1 MTVSPTIGLTKPT
14 EHFRIEETSLV
25 KRFLLAAMCS
35 LVVLSAAS
43 VNAQQSY
50 PTKPVRVVV
59 GFAAAGPTDSLA
71 RHAARKLNEALGQQF
86 IIDNRPGASGMIGAQ
101 LVAGAKPDG
110 YTLLMV
116 PSTHTI
122 NPSLYKKMAF
132 DTERD
137 FTPIGVVAE
146 GAFVLVVPAALP
158 VKSVQELID
167 YAKKQPRPLN
177 YASAGVGG
185 LPHLAGEM
193 FKTVTGIKATHIPY
207 KGAAPA
213 TTDLLAGQV
222 SYMINNMLSAVSFI
236 RDGRLRALAVTTTQ
250 RSPALP
256 DVPTMREAG
265 IKDLDVSGW
274 YGLVGPAGMGK
285 PVVSKLNAEINRFV
299 RQPEFIKAL
308 QNEGVDAAGS
318 TPEELGKRIREDIAK
333 WAVVVKASGATA
345 E

>member
-1 MTVSPTIGLTKPT
+1 MVAIMSKHVPAAAVCCIA
-14 EHFRIEETSLV
+14 
-25 KRFLLAAMCS
+25 FLITGGAA
-35 LVVLSAAS
+35 
-43 VNAQQSY
+43 AQQNY

-59 GFAAAGPTDSLA
+59 GFAAGGPTDSLA
-71 RHAARKLNEALGQQF
+71 RHAARKLGEALGQTF
-86 IIDNRPGASGMIGAQ
+86 VVDNRPGASGMIGAQ
-101 LVAGAKPDG
+101 QVAGAKPDG
-110 YTLLMV
+110 YTLLAV

-137 FTPIGVVAE
+137 FTPISIIAE
-146 GAFVLVVPAALP
+146 GAFVLVVPASLP
-158 VKSVQELID
+158 VKSVQELVD
-167 YAKKQPRPLN
+167 YARKQPKPLN

-193 FKTVTGIKATHIPY
+193 FKTVTAIKATHIPY

-213 TTDLLAGQV
+213 TTDLLGGQM
-222 SYMINNMLSAVSFI
+222 SYMINNMLSAVPFV

-250 RSPALP
+250 RSAVLP

-265 IKDLDVSGW
+265 IKGLDISGW
-274 YGLVGPAGMGK
+274 YGLLGPAGMEK
-285 PVVSKLNAEINRFV
+285 PVVTRLNAEINRAV
-299 RQPEFIKAL
+299 RQTEFIKAL
-308 QNEGVDAAGS
+308 EHEGVDAKAS

>member
-1 MTVSPTIGLTKPT
+1 MSSAVQRHIAGSRRRK
-14 EHFRIEETSLV
+14 
-25 KRFLLAAMCS
+25 LLCRLLS
-35 LVVLSAAS
+35 LVVCSVVALSAADAR
-43 VNAQQSY
+43 AQQAY
-50 PTKPVRVVV
+50 PNKPVRVIV
-59 GFAAAGPTDSLA
+59 GFAAGGPTDSLG
-71 RHAARKLNEALGQQF
+71 RHAARKLSEALGQQF
-86 IIDNRPGASGMIGAQ
+86 IVDNRPGASGMIGAQ
-101 LVAGAKPDG
+101 LVATAKPDG

-137 FTPIGVVAE
+137 FSPIGVIAE
-146 GAFVLVVPAALP
+146 GAFVLVVPAASP
-158 VKSVQELID
+158 VKSVHELID
-167 YAKKQPRPLN
+167 YAKKQPKPLN

-193 FKTVTGIKATHIPY
+193 FKTITGVKATHIPY

-222 SYMINNMLSAVSFI
+222 SYMFNNMLSAIPFI

-250 RSPALP
+250 RSAVLP
-256 DVPTMREAG
+256 DVPSMTELG
-265 IKDLDVSGW
+265 IKGFDVSGW
-274 YGLVGPAGMGK
+274 YGLLGPAGMPK
-285 PVVSKLNAEINRFV
+285 AVVSRLNGEMNRAV
-299 RQPEFIKAL
+299 RQPDFIKAL
-308 QNEGVDAAGS
+308 QFEGVDAKGS
-318 TPEELGKRIREDIAK
+318 TPEELGKRIREDIAR